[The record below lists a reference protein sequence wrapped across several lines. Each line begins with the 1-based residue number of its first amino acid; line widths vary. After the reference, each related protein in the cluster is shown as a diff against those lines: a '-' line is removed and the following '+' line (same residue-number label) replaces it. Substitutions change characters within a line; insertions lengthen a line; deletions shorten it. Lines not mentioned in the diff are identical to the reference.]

1 VTIDLEEL
9 KREWAQTKLR
19 VERLELASA
28 GRQSRGVLRAT
39 QLRIWAAQVVWVVL
53 VISSAAFWSS
63 HLDVPHLVVAGM
75 ALHVYGVVAIV
86 LGGIQ
91 LRAIAAIDYGE
102 PVVELQRRLAKLIR
116 LRARCSLALGLPW
129 WVLWLPCMIVGFTAL
144 TGVDFYDPL
153 WAVLSILIGIVG
165 LGITIVIARHIAAR
179 TPPDRGLNRMIDE
192 LAGRSLV
199 RAAREVDEVARFAT
213 E

>member
-1 VTIDLEEL
+1 MTIDLDEL

-19 VERLELASA
+19 VDRLELASVA
-28 GRQSRGVLRAT
+28 RHSRGVLRAM
-39 QLRIWAAQVVWVVL
+39 QIRIWAAQLVWVLL
-53 VISSAAFWSS
+53 VIGSASFWSS
-63 HLDVPHLVVAGM
+63 HLDVLHLVVAGM

-91 LRAIAAIDYGE
+91 LRAIAAIDFGA
-102 PVVELQRRLAKLIR
+102 PVVELQRRHAALIR
-116 LRARCSLALGLPW
+116 LRARCSLVLGLPW
-129 WVLWLPCMIVGFTAL
+129 WVLWLPCMIVGLTAL
-144 TGVDFYDPL
+144 TGHDFYDPL
-153 WAVLSILIGIVG
+153 WAWLSIAIGIVG
-165 LGITIVIARHIAAR
+165 LGVTIAVARYIAAR

-199 RAAREVDEVARFAT
+199 RAAREVDEVARFTA

>member
-1 VTIDLEEL
+1 MTIDLEEL

-19 VERLELASA
+19 VERLELASV

-39 QLRIWAAQVVWVVL
+39 QVRIWVAQLVWVLL

-63 HLDVPHLVVAGM
+63 HLDVPHLVIAGM
-75 ALHVYGVVAIV
+75 SLHVYGVVAIV

-116 LRARCSLALGLPW
+116 LRARCSLVLGLPW
-129 WVLWLPCMIVGFTAL
+129 WVLWLPCMIVGLTAL

-153 WAVLSILIGIVG
+153 WAALSIAIGILG
-165 LGITIVIARHIAAR
+165 LGVTIVIARFIAAR

-199 RAAREVDEVARFAT
+199 RAAREVDAVARFAD